1 MLASR
6 QGTTQDICGHFEVSR
21 GVAALA
27 RWKMGAPEP
36 KVQRQKLQS
45 WKEIAAFLGKDVRT
59 ARRWNAERGLP
70 VHRVPGGKGA
80 SVFAYIDELEAW
92 FHERPSEEPSGTPDS
107 EPSFAPDAGAAP
119 ADGQADLATLSS
131 RGAPPLQTQAGT
143 SNPVR
148 RYARLEV
155 LLGLAVLLA
164 AGSYFAGRWLPLRS
178 GVVEPVSTAS
188 QRHTLAVL
196 PFANL
201 SGDPSQQFF
210 SDGLTEELIS
220 QLARLNP
227 RGLGVIART
236 SVMRYQ
242 LGDKDIRQAGTELGV
257 EWIVE
262 GSVRRSGNRARITAQ
277 LIRVSDQTH
286 VWANSFEGDVRDVL
300 TMEAEVARAIASE
313 IEVVIQPDN
322 EKLLANPRAIN
333 PEAHDAYLRGIY
345 FWNRRGDDD
354 LEKAIQYFQLA
365 VQIDPQYAEAHA
377 GLAGTYVLVSR
388 PRLDLTPVE
397 AEKALSLDPTLG
409 LPHAALGIY
418 NYTRWDLET
427 AEKEFQR
434 ALELNPG
441 NPTAHHWHAYNLT
454 VSGRQREAVEEM
466 KRALQ
471 LDPLS
476 LPLNRDLGL
485 AYYWARDYDSA
496 IAQFKKTLEMDPHF
510 HHTHTYLGRA
520 YERQGKYDLAL
531 KEYEQADFN
540 PASIS
545 DQKTAQG
552 RAYALMGRREDALRV
567 LAELDAISRKNGRFV
582 LPYNEA
588 TIYAALG
595 DKDRTFQYLEA
606 DGRRHSGWLLFLPVD
621 PQFDQLRSDPRYS
634 QLIAWLHTPR

>member
-1 MLASR
+1 
-6 QGTTQDICGHFEVSR
+6 
-21 GVAALA
+21 
-27 RWKMGAPEP
+27 MGAPEP

-418 NYTRWDLET
+418 NYTRWDLEA